1 MTRVMY
7 RNSCSTL
14 QDKGDRETE
23 NWEEVGLCKCCI
35 KNILYVHILCHFQ
48 VTFYLARTHEEIQE

>member
-14 QDKGDRETE
+14 QDEGDRETE

-35 KNILYVHILCHFQ
+35 KTILYVHIFPFSGHLLFSKD
-48 VTFYLARTHEEIQE
+48 T